1 MTPDPN
7 SPDERRPAES
17 NGSRR
22 DARAQ
27 KAQAKARAK
36 AEADARAKA
45 EKLQKAQAKKDAEDA
60 KAQAKAEAAEA
71 RQDAQEAAARSKQA
85 ALEEKA
91 RAKAEAAKKAKAEA
105 RDAEAAEEARPTK
118 ERVRQKSDATRS
130 SAKGRIGAAAGR
142 KRPANGKKRPANGKK
157 RPANGKKRPANGKK
171 RPANGKKRPANGKK
185 RPANGKKRP
194 ANGKKSPANG
204 RKTTE
209 KARKAAARKLHK
221 QRRRARIGIE
231 VDGETV
237 RIAEVHGDE
246 LVWART
252 HGPDVS
258 VPDALENWKS
268 GQKRARSS
276 TVTVTWAGP
285 RSYLRRLDKPK
296 VPAKALKQFIASR
309 LADQLPLRAGTYVL
323 AAAEGGEPRALSVTA
338 IETAALSDLWPHLSE
353 WSVDLEP
360 AEFVVGADGLFLSIR
375 NSNAVL
381 ILRQAGVPVS
391 VRDLGSGGVD
401 TLIEQLSWGNQDGVA
416 RLDALF
422 HPGEPP
428 PAESEPLTDAA
439 LEPVL
444 ELPEPDPFAPAPG
457 AFEPPYS
464 DPFAPAPDAF
474 EPPVSDAS
482 TPPPEAPDP
491 VDSGPSAPP
500 PGVFAPSGDDPFAP
514 PPGAFAPSGDDPF
527 APPPGAFAPSGD
539 DPFAPPPG
547 AFAPPGDDPFAPPP
561 AAPAGG
567 FDLTSDT
574 QAVTVAND
582 YVTSLVSETRATVG
596 FWQSQELTVPS
607 DIRVFGFGA
616 FLPGLYEQ
624 LETAGVRCSRAP
636 LGPRLDLDIL
646 SDSEQAAY
654 HGAIAAAINP
664 SGITVNIENP
674 LVAIAKAKTK
684 KRFARLRAVAAV
696 AAAAAAVIWFL
707 VLPYREA
714 SQDLENAR
722 AERDQMR
729 AAAESLEDIG
739 VLVSDLRRI
748 QTTLTGLHQDE
759 PSWVAPV
766 QALGAT
772 APPGTVFETVS
783 LGTGA
788 CPASAI
794 EFTAQSVGD
803 DFACIDVGMA
813 TTVPGENFVDV
824 ANWIRRLEAI
834 EGMTVWPSPLSASE
848 TPGGPEAFMEVSF
861 TMRLPNEPPY
871 RVARSTG
878 VTATGGADLT
888 AAGGS

>member
-1 MTPDPN
+1 MAPDPN
-7 SPDERRPAES
+7 SPDEGRPAES
-17 NGSRR
+17 DGSRQ

-27 KAQAKARAK
+27 KAQAKAGAK
-36 AEADARAKA
+36 AEADARAQA
-45 EKLQKAQAKKDAEDA
+45 EKLQKAQAKQDAKNAKAQAEQDAEDAKAEAKREAEDA
-60 KAQAKAEAAEA
+60 KAQAKREAEDAKAQA
-71 RQDAQEAAARSKQA
+71 KQDAKNAKAQAKQDA
-85 ALEEKA
+85 KN
-91 RAKAEAAKKAKAEA
+91 AKAEAGARAEA
-105 RDAEAAEEARPTK
+105 EK
-118 ERVRQKSDATRS
+118 LQK
-130 SAKGRIGAAAGR
+130 G
-142 KRPANGKKRPANGKK
+142 PANGKKGPANGRK
-157 RPANGKKRPANGKK
+157 R
-171 RPANGKKRPANGKK
+171 
-185 RPANGKKRP
+185 
-194 ANGKKSPANG
+194 PANG

-209 KARKAAARKLHK
+209 KGRKAAARKLHN
-221 QRRRARIGIE
+221 QRRRARVGIE
-231 VDGETV
+231 VDGQTV
-237 RIAEVHGDE
+237 RIAEVHGEE

-252 HGPDVS
+252 YGPDVS

-268 GQKRARSS
+268 GQKRSRSS
-276 TVTVTWAGP
+276 RVTVTWAGP
-285 RSYLRRLDKPK
+285 RSYLRRLDKPQ
-296 VPAKALKQFIASR
+296 VPAKALRQFIASR

-338 IETAALSDLWPHLSE
+338 IETAALSDLWPYLFE
-353 WSVDLEP
+353 WSVNLEP

-381 ILRQAGVPVS
+381 ILRQAGVPVA
-391 VRDLGSGGVD
+391 VRDLGSGGLD

-416 RLDALF
+416 RLHALF

-428 PAESEPLTDAA
+428 PAEHEPPPDAA
-439 LEPVL
+439 PEPVFKP
-444 ELPEPDPFAPAPG
+444 PEPDPFAPAPG

-464 DPFAPAPDAF
+464 DPFAPAPGAFEPPYSDPFAPAPGAFEPPYSDPFAPAPDVF

-482 TPPPEAPDP
+482 TPPSDAPDP
-491 VDSGPSAPP
+491 ADSDADVPP
-500 PGVFAPSGDDPFAP
+500 PGAFALPGDDPFAP
-514 PPGAFAPSGDDPF
+514 PPGAFAL
-527 APPPGAFAPSGD
+527 
-539 DPFAPPPG
+539 
-547 AFAPPGDDPFAPPP
+547 PGDDPFAPPS

-582 YVTSLVSETRATVG
+582 YVTSLVSEMRATVG

-607 DIRVFGFGA
+607 DVRVFGFGA
-616 FLPGLYEQ
+616 VLPGLYEQ

-654 HGAIAAAINP
+654 HGAVAAAINP
-664 SGITVNIENP
+664 SGITVHIENP

-696 AAAAAAVIWFL
+696 AVAAAAVIWFL
-707 VLPYREA
+707 VLPYRET

-766 QALGAT
+766 QALAAT
-772 APPGTVFETVS
+772 APPGTVFQSIS

-794 EFTAQSVGD
+794 EFAAQSVGG

-848 TPGGPEAFMEVSF
+848 TPGGPEASMEVSF

-871 RVARSTG
+871 RAARSTG
-878 VTATGGADLT
+878 VTAADGADLT

>member
-1 MTPDPN
+1 MAPDRN
-7 SPDERRPAES
+7 SSDEDRPAES

-22 DARAQ
+22 DARAH
-27 KAQAKARAK
+27 KAEAKARAK

-45 EKLQKAQAKKDAEDA
+45 EKLQKAQAKQDAEDA
-60 KAQAKAEAAEA
+60 KAQAK
-71 RQDAQEAAARSKQA
+71 QDAEDAKAQAKQDA
-85 ALEEKA
+85 KN
-91 RAKAEAAKKAKAEA
+91 AKAEAGARAEA
-105 RDAEAAEEARPTK
+105 EK
-118 ERVRQKSDATRS
+118 LQK
-130 SAKGRIGAAAGR
+130 G
-142 KRPANGKKRPANGKK
+142 PANGKKGPANGRKK
-157 RPANGKKRPANGKK
+157 GPANGRKR
-171 RPANGKKRPANGKK
+171 
-185 RPANGKKRP
+185 
-194 ANGKKSPANG
+194 PANG

-209 KARKAAARKLHK
+209 KGRKAAARKLHN
-221 QRRRARIGIE
+221 QRRRARVGIE
-231 VDGETV
+231 VDGQTV

-252 HGPDVS
+252 YGPDVS

-268 GQKRARSS
+268 GQKRSRSS
-276 TVTVTWAGP
+276 RVTVTWAGP
-285 RSYLRRLDKPK
+285 RSYLRRLDKPQ
-296 VPAKALKQFIASR
+296 VPAKALRQFIASR

-338 IETAALSDLWPHLSE
+338 IETAALSDLWPYLFE
-353 WSVDLEP
+353 WSVNLEP

-381 ILRQAGVPVS
+381 ILRQAGVPVA
-391 VRDLGSGGVD
+391 VRDLGSGGLD
-401 TLIEQLSWGNQDGVA
+401 TLTEQLSWGNQDGVA
-416 RLDALF
+416 RLHALF

-428 PAESEPLTDAA
+428 PAEPEPPPDASP
-439 LEPVL
+439 EPVF
-444 ELPEPDPFAPAPG
+444 EPPEPDPFAPAPG

-464 DPFAPAPDAF
+464 DPFAPAPGAFEPPYSDPFAPAPDVFEPPYSDPFAPAPDVF

-482 TPPPEAPDP
+482 TPPSDAPDAAVSDASTPPSDAPDP
-491 VDSGPSAPP
+491 ADSDAD
-500 PGVFAPSGDDPFAP
+500 VP
-514 PPGAFAPSGDDPF
+514 PPGAFASPGDDPF
-527 APPPGAFAPSGD
+527 VPPPGAFAS
-539 DPFAPPPG
+539 
-547 AFAPPGDDPFAPPP
+547 PGDDPFAPPS

-582 YVTSLVSETRATVG
+582 YVTSLVSEMRATVG

-607 DIRVFGFGA
+607 DVRVFGFGA
-616 FLPGLYEQ
+616 VLPGLYEQ

-654 HGAIAAAINP
+654 HGAVAAAINP
-664 SGITVNIENP
+664 SGITVHIENP

-696 AAAAAAVIWFL
+696 AVAAAAVIWFL
-707 VLPYREA
+707 VLPYQEA
-714 SQDLENAR
+714 SQGLENAR

-766 QALGAT
+766 QALAAT
-772 APPGTVFETVS
+772 APPGTVFQSIS

-794 EFTAQSVGD
+794 EFAAQSVGG

-848 TPGGPEAFMEVSF
+848 TPGGPEASMEVSI

-871 RVARSTG
+871 RAARSTG
-878 VTATGGADLT
+878 VSTADGADLT